1 MDFEHAEAD
10 VKVKNF
16 KTPIQLVSASFRAQ
30 PIVEAG
36 TGHKVKGL
44 ELLHRRTLQY
54 EDTSAMLEV
63 DIKAVENA
71 AILARE
77 YGAGWRIHCNVEISS
92 LIDSRWMDA
101 MVGSMYPGVVVEL
114 VERHHLL
121 ADDRVLHKVHLMV
134 DAIRRYGGS
143 IALDDVTGTAVEM
156 DAIQTMR
163 PEIIK
168 VERSGR
174 IDRLKSRTKSTLIY
188 ERIESSEQAAEAKD
202 LGVDELQGYW
212 CDVRAGAEIPVA
224 LTPPGIEYFAHMESM
239 RRAA

>member
-1 MDFEHAEAD
+1 MDIEYAEAD
-10 VKVKNF
+10 VKVSRSI
-16 KTPIQLVSASFRAQ
+16 TPIQVVSENFRAQ

-36 TGHKVKGL
+36 RGYKVKGL
-44 ELLHRRTLQY
+44 ELLHRKALRY
-54 EDTSAMLEV
+54 GDTKAMLDV

-92 LIDSRWMDA
+92 LIDTRWMDA
-101 MVGSMYPGVVVEL
+101 MAGTMCPGVVVEL
-114 VERHHLL
+114 VERHQLL
-121 ADDRVLHKVHLMV
+121 SDDRVLHKVHLMV
-134 DAIRRYGGS
+134 DAIRRYGGT
-143 IALDDVTGTAVEM
+143 IALDDVTGTPLEM
-156 DAIQTMR
+156 DAIRTMR

-174 IDRLKSRTKSTLIY
+174 IDRLKEWTDSTLVI
-188 ERIESSEQAAEAKD
+188 ERIESHEQAAQAKD

-224 LTPPGIEYFAHMESM
+224 LTPPGIAFFASMESM
-239 RRAA
+239 RKVA